1 MGCILLKMAAV
12 SLLTGGVYNCC
23 RAFMPMLVGS
33 EHGAVV
39 NTASINGFFASERS
53 SSVSL
58 RFYRASPALL
68 TPALL
73 LPWRLL
79 S

>member
-1 MGCILLKMAAV
+1 
-12 SLLTGGVYNCC
+12 
-23 RAFMPMLVGS
+23 MPLLVGS

-58 RFYRASPALL
+58 RFYPASPALL

-73 LPWRLL
+73 LSWRLL